1 MSKRRITIGS
11 LFSGSGGFELAG
23 AMFGAVP
30 VWASEI
36 EPFPIAVTRKRFPEM
51 IHMGDIGK
59 LDGAELPPVDIIT
72 GGSPCQDM
80 SVAGKR
86 EGLDGARSGLFREQ
100 IRIVRE
106 MRQKHGKPRY
116 MVWENVPGAFSSNKG
131 ADFRSVLEEIARVK
145 QPDVSIPEPVQ
156 KGSRGGWNTAGSI
169 VGDGYSI
176 AWRVLDAQ
184 FWGVPQ
190 RRKRIYLV
198 ADFDGTSA
206 GKILFKPESLPWDF
220 EKSAEA
226 WQNTSGCVAESPGKT
241 GRNSRGGV
249 PVEYHP
255 QDSRIRLTDDGI
267 VQTLT
272 GQMGTGGGN
281 VPLVLDDQGGANIH
295 VGEADLA
302 PTIRAE
308 MHGHPPVTMQIRQG
322 CDGGGKGALLQVD
335 KSAAIRSSY
344 QQTLFEPVSID
355 MYNQN
360 TSEVAP
366 TIRAGNG
373 GDSRACVCTAEEEKL
388 IGENCMTPWDVQSR
402 RIYGADGTWPSL
414 YAGEGGGHGYAAI
427 PINDKATRHK
437 GGGSTRHEDGA
448 GNGLGIGEQ
457 DDPSY
462 TLTAADRHAVAYSM
476 DKASY
481 NQGENA
487 RFGIGLSEEVAQT
500 ITAGWQPP
508 AVAYDCRNDR
518 MEVEKSGTLQAK
530 SQGGHSLNY
539 QNPVAVP
546 DISGTLTA
554 KMAKGTGGPAGDE
567 CQNLVTQAPEYIV
580 RRLTPLECCRLQGF
594 PDGWTDGLGTENP
607 DKETVEFWENVFEEH
622 RRLTGSPKNRRS
634 RNQVI
639 KWIRDPYS
647 DTALYRMWGNGISL
661 PCAAFVMKGIV
672 VELMQ

>member
-1 MSKRRITIGS
+1 MENRDIWSGRMSRAHSAAIKGRISEAYWKKLQESNSRTYQYLNLSRKAAEADGVQQEAS
-11 LFSGSGGFELAG
+11 WETVTVLPGECL
-23 AMFGAVP
+23 MRNFGEYP
-30 VWASEI
+30 
-36 EPFPIAVTRKRFPEM
+36 
-51 IHMGDIGK
+51 
-59 LDGAELPPVDIIT
+59 
-72 GGSPCQDM
+72 
-80 SVAGKR
+80 SV
-86 EGLDGARSGLFREQ
+86 
-100 IRIVRE
+100 
-106 MRQKHGKPRY
+106 
-116 MVWENVPGAFSSNKG
+116 ENVSTLSQILTAQVPEKYYLSPKACRGILRRAQKRG
-131 ADFRSVLEEIARVK
+131 KTL
-145 QPDVSIPEPVQ
+145 PDVLRKALERQAEIP
-156 KGSRGGWNTAGSI
+156 G
-169 VGDGYSI
+169 
-176 AWRVLDAQ
+176 
-184 FWGVPQ
+184 
-190 RRKRIYLV
+190 
-198 ADFDGTSA
+198 
-206 GKILFKPESLPWDF
+206 
-220 EKSAEA
+220 
-226 WQNTSGCVAESPGKT
+226 
-241 GRNSRGGV
+241 GGV

-295 VGEADLA
+295 VGEDDLA
-302 PTIRAE
+302 PTLRAE

-373 GDSRACVCTAEEEKL
+373 GDSRACVCAAKKEKMV
-388 IGENCMTPWDVQSR
+388 GENCMTPWDVQSR

-437 GGGSTRHEDGA
+437 GGGSTRNEDGA
-448 GNGLGIGEQ
+448 GNGLEIGEQ

-487 RFGIGLSEEVAQT
+487 RFGIGLSEEAAQT

-567 CQNLVTQAPEYIV
+567 CQNLVAQAPEYIV

-594 PDGWTDGLGTENP
+594 PDGWTDGLGMENP
-607 DKETVEFWENVFEEH
+607 DKETVEFWESVFEEH

-661 PCAAFVMKGIV
+661 PCAAFVMKGV
-672 VELMQ
+672 VMELMQ

>member
-1 MSKRRITIGS
+1 MSKRRVTIGS

-226 WQNTSGCVAESPGKT
+226 WQNASGCVEESPGKAS
-241 GRNSRGGV
+241 RNSRGGGT
-249 PVEYHP
+249 
-255 QDSRIRLTDDGI
+255 SRISS
-267 VQTLT
+267 T
-272 GQMGTGGGN
+272 GQ
-281 VPLVLDDQGGANIH
+281 P
-295 VGEADLA
+295 
-302 PTIRAE
+302 
-308 MHGHPPVTMQIRQG
+308 
-322 CDGGGKGALLQVD
+322 
-335 KSAAIRSSY
+335 
-344 QQTLFEPVSID
+344 
-355 MYNQN
+355 
-360 TSEVAP
+360 
-366 TIRAGNG
+366 
-373 GDSRACVCTAEEEKL
+373 
-388 IGENCMTPWDVQSR
+388 
-402 RIYGADGTWPSL
+402 
-414 YAGEGGGHGYAAI
+414 
-427 PINDKATRHK
+427 
-437 GGGSTRHEDGA
+437 
-448 GNGLGIGEQ
+448 
-457 DDPSY
+457 DPS
-462 TLTAADRHAVAYSM
+462 
-476 DKASY
+476 
-481 NQGENA
+481 
-487 RFGIGLSEEVAQT
+487 
-500 ITAGWQPP
+500 
-508 AVAYDCRNDR
+508 
-518 MEVEKSGTLQAK
+518 
-530 SQGGHSLNY
+530 
-539 QNPVAVP
+539 
-546 DISGTLTA
+546 
-554 KMAKGTGGPAGDE
+554 
-567 CQNLVTQAPEYIV
+567 
-580 RRLTPLECCRLQGF
+580 
-594 PDGWTDGLGTENP
+594 DG
-607 DKETVEFWENVFEEH
+607 
-622 RRLTGSPKNRRS
+622 
-634 RNQVI
+634 
-639 KWIRDPYS
+639 
-647 DTALYRMWGNGISL
+647 
-661 PCAAFVMKGIV
+661 
-672 VELMQ
+672 

>member
-1 MSKRRITIGS
+1 MKNRDIWSGRMSRAHSAAIKGRISEAYWKKLQESNSRTYQYLNLSRKAEEADGVQQEAS
-11 LFSGSGGFELAG
+11 WETVTVLPGECL
-23 AMFGAVP
+23 MRNFG
-30 VWASEI
+30 E
-36 EPFPIAVTRKRFPEM
+36 FP
-51 IHMGDIGK
+51 
-59 LDGAELPPVDIIT
+59 
-72 GGSPCQDM
+72 
-80 SVAGKR
+80 SV
-86 EGLDGARSGLFREQ
+86 
-100 IRIVRE
+100 
-106 MRQKHGKPRY
+106 
-116 MVWENVPGAFSSNKG
+116 ENVSTLSQILTAQVPEKYYLSPKACRGILRRAQKRG
-131 ADFRSVLEEIARVK
+131 KTL
-145 QPDVSIPEPVQ
+145 PDVLRIALERQAEIP
-156 KGSRGGWNTAGSI
+156 G
-169 VGDGYSI
+169 
-176 AWRVLDAQ
+176 
-184 FWGVPQ
+184 
-190 RRKRIYLV
+190 
-198 ADFDGTSA
+198 
-206 GKILFKPESLPWDF
+206 
-220 EKSAEA
+220 
-226 WQNTSGCVAESPGKT
+226 
-241 GRNSRGGV
+241 GGV

-295 VGEADLA
+295 VGEDGLA
-302 PTIRAE
+302 PTLRAE

-373 GDSRACVCTAEEEKL
+373 GDSRACACTVEEEKMV
-388 IGENCMTPWDVQSR
+388 GENCMTPWDVQSR

-437 GGGSTRHEDGA
+437 GGGSTRNEDGA

-476 DKASY
+476 DKALY
-481 NQGENA
+481 NQGESA
-487 RFGIGLSEEVAQT
+487 RFGIGLSEEAAQT

-518 MEVEKSGTLQAK
+518 MEVEKSGSLQAK

-554 KMAKGTGGPAGDE
+554 KTAKGTGGPAGDE
-567 CQNLVTQAPEYIV
+567 CQNLVAQAPEYIV

-607 DKETVEFWENVFEEH
+607 DKETVEFWESVFEEH

-672 VELMQ
+672 MELMQ

>member
-1 MSKRRITIGS
+1 MKNRDIWSGRMSRAHSAAIKGRISEAYWKKLQESNSRTYQYLNLSRKAAEADGVQQEAS
-11 LFSGSGGFELAG
+11 WETVTVLPGECL
-23 AMFGAVP
+23 MRNFG
-30 VWASEI
+30 E
-36 EPFPIAVTRKRFPEM
+36 FP
-51 IHMGDIGK
+51 
-59 LDGAELPPVDIIT
+59 
-72 GGSPCQDM
+72 
-80 SVAGKR
+80 SV
-86 EGLDGARSGLFREQ
+86 
-100 IRIVRE
+100 
-106 MRQKHGKPRY
+106 
-116 MVWENVPGAFSSNKG
+116 ENVSTLSQILTAQVPEKYYLSPKACRGILRRAQKRG
-131 ADFRSVLEEIARVK
+131 KTL
-145 QPDVSIPEPVQ
+145 PDVLRIALERQAEIP
-156 KGSRGGWNTAGSI
+156 G
-169 VGDGYSI
+169 
-176 AWRVLDAQ
+176 
-184 FWGVPQ
+184 
-190 RRKRIYLV
+190 
-198 ADFDGTSA
+198 
-206 GKILFKPESLPWDF
+206 
-220 EKSAEA
+220 
-226 WQNTSGCVAESPGKT
+226 
-241 GRNSRGGV
+241 GGV

-295 VGEADLA
+295 VGEDGLA
-302 PTIRAE
+302 PTLRAE

-373 GDSRACVCTAEEEKL
+373 GDSRACVCTVEEEKMV
-388 IGENCMTPWDVQSR
+388 GENCMTPWDVQSR
-402 RIYGADGTWPSL
+402 RIYRADGTWPSL

-437 GGGSTRHEDGA
+437 GGGSTRNEDGA

-476 DKASY
+476 DKALY
-481 NQGENA
+481 NQGESA
-487 RFGIGLSEEVAQT
+487 RFGIGLSEEAAQT

-554 KMAKGTGGPAGDE
+554 KTAKGTGGPAGDE
-567 CQNLVTQAPEYIV
+567 CQNLVAQAPEYIV

-607 DKETVEFWENVFEEH
+607 DKETVEFWESVFEEH

-672 VELMQ
+672 MELMQ

>member
-1 MSKRRITIGS
+1 MKNRDIWSGRMSRAHSAAIKGRISEAYWKKLQESNSRTYQYLNLSRKAAEADGVQQEAS
-11 LFSGSGGFELAG
+11 WETVTVLPGECL
-23 AMFGAVP
+23 MRNFG
-30 VWASEI
+30 E
-36 EPFPIAVTRKRFPEM
+36 FP
-51 IHMGDIGK
+51 
-59 LDGAELPPVDIIT
+59 
-72 GGSPCQDM
+72 
-80 SVAGKR
+80 SV
-86 EGLDGARSGLFREQ
+86 
-100 IRIVRE
+100 
-106 MRQKHGKPRY
+106 
-116 MVWENVPGAFSSNKG
+116 ENVSTLSQILTAQVPEKYYLSPKACRGILRRAQKRG
-131 ADFRSVLEEIARVK
+131 KTL
-145 QPDVSIPEPVQ
+145 PDVLRIALERQAEIP
-156 KGSRGGWNTAGSI
+156 G
-169 VGDGYSI
+169 
-176 AWRVLDAQ
+176 
-184 FWGVPQ
+184 
-190 RRKRIYLV
+190 
-198 ADFDGTSA
+198 
-206 GKILFKPESLPWDF
+206 
-220 EKSAEA
+220 
-226 WQNTSGCVAESPGKT
+226 
-241 GRNSRGGV
+241 GGV

-295 VGEADLA
+295 VGEDDLA
-302 PTIRAE
+302 PTLRAE

-373 GDSRACVCTAEEEKL
+373 GDSRACVCTVEEEKMV
-388 IGENCMTPWDVQSR
+388 GENCMTPWDVQSR
-402 RIYGADGTWPSL
+402 RIYRADGTWPSL

-437 GGGSTRHEDGA
+437 GGGSTRNEDGA

-476 DKASY
+476 DKALY
-481 NQGENA
+481 NQGESA
-487 RFGIGLSEEVAQT
+487 RFGIGLSEEAAQT

-554 KMAKGTGGPAGDE
+554 KTAKGTGGPAGDE
-567 CQNLVTQAPEYIV
+567 CQNLVAQAPEYIV

-607 DKETVEFWENVFEEH
+607 DKETVEFWESVFEEH

-672 VELMQ
+672 MELMQ